1 MLTKQVRQLQS
12 VTDPG
17 FPEQVVV
24 MIFDRRH
31 RDEQF
36 VRYLLVAIA
45 RLD

>member
-1 MLTKQVRQLQS
+1 LQP

-31 RDEQF
+31 GNEQF
-36 VRYLLVAIA
+36 VRYLPVAIA